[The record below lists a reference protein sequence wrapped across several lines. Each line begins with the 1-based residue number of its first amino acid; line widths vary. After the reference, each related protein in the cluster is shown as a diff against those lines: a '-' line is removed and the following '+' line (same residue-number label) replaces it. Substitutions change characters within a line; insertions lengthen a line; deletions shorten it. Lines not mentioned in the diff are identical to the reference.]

1 MNFTNSPR
9 SSTQRLFQIFQ
20 SKFYSST
27 HIYKINKK
35 NLDNR
40 LQRMRTQL
48 EENNDFFSSDV
59 FSVASMI
66 SCKKNLDHKI
76 LVHKKQLSIPMYP
89 WPLNYQ
95 YT

>member
-1 MNFTNSPR
+1 
-9 SSTQRLFQIFQ
+9 
-20 SKFYSST
+20 
-27 HIYKINKK
+27 
-35 NLDNR
+35 
-40 LQRMRTQL
+40 MRTQL